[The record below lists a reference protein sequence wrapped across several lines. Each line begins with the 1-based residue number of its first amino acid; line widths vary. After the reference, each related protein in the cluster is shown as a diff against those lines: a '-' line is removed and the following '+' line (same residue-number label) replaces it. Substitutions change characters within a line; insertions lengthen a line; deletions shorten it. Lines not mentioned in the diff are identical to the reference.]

1 MSCVEMSHTFN
12 RNENICLGEEQFQKF
27 CKLFIKHSD
36 EICNGWEWRQ
46 KELNEGYMVKVH
58 LRSKISLNS
67 LFVED
72 HCFQDLQGHEVDDKE
87 KLSVKNVSS
96 DIEEAQVTTSQLIRY
111 EYHVVYSS
119 SYQAPVLYF
128 RACYSDGKPLTL
140 EEIWENVHDCYKE
153 RLFQGP
159 WDTITQQ
166 GGYTVCSIR
175 TGIWCVRLGRVYGV
189 LEQGGY
195 TVSSIT
201 AGIPCARSRQ
211 VCRVLDHDGYTV
223 CSIRAVIPCARLP
236 RAYDVL
242 D

>member
-1 MSCVEMSHTFN
+1 MLSIMSCAEMSHTFN

-67 LFVED
+67 LLVED

-87 KLSVKNVSS
+87 KLNVKNVSS
-96 DIEEAQVTTSQLIRY
+96 DIEEAQITTPQLIRY

-128 RACYSDGKPLTL
+128 RACCSDGKPLTL

-153 RLFQGP
+153 RLLQGP

-166 GGYTVCSIR
+166 EHHLLGQPFFVLHPCR
-175 TGIWCVRLGRVYGV
+175 TSELMTPIMGATQEQRNVNYITSWLSMMGPVVGLDVPLSYATAVSQGIFD
-189 LEQGGY
+189 
-195 TVSSIT
+195 
-201 AGIPCARSRQ
+201 PN
-211 VCRVLDHDGYTV
+211 
-223 CSIRAVIPCARLP
+223 
-236 RAYDVL
+236 
-242 D
+242 